1 MGSAES
7 KREQNARYGVR
18 FAYILVA
25 MQATDIRI
33 AYDDIADA
41 LSKEHRDELA
51 SIEEAALALKRS
63 IAERAADSKK
73 ASVLDRLFKRTV

>member
-7 KREQNARYGVR
+7 KREQSARYGVR
-18 FAYILVA
+18 FAYILGA
-25 MQATDIRI
+25 MQASDIRI

-41 LSKEHRDELA
+41 LSKEHRHELQA
-51 SIEEAALALKRS
+51 IEEAALALRQT
-63 IAERAADSKK
+63 AASTKK